1 MSSSLP
7 DNLGDSRFWTISPGL
22 QIRVWNLLDNRQSL
36 PFLRQTCLSDNKI
49 STIVW
54 IDELFSCYLASKNV
68 SSQMPTCHC
77 KIIMWLV
84 GSKPIRSNVTM
95 QTTSFSYILSHSLFV
110 MIRVKEHFLHTWRH
124 VPCVMT
130 SSIIPSLSIFHIW
143 RRGGFWQPCHYR
155 EYINP
160 PHQVVIDQNNYVFQ
174 WYISYFLHQHT
185 NSRGHREYELT
196 FRSITLILC

>member
-1 MSSSLP
+1 M
-7 DNLGDSRFWTISPGL
+7 
-22 QIRVWNLLDNRQSL
+22 
-36 PFLRQTCLSDNKI
+36 
-49 STIVW
+49 
-54 IDELFSCYLASKNV
+54 LFKASNV
-68 SSQMPTCHC
+68 SSQMPTCHF